1 MPVTV
6 YDHPLSP
13 YSQKVKI
20 ALLEKGV
27 PFEAPL
33 PQALGSGQTDGPFQ
47 QASPRGEVPALID
60 GDVTVFD
67 STIILEYIEDRWPT
81 PPLLPPTPAARA
93 RVRMIEDVMDTHYEA
108 INWGLAELVHFGRAE
123 GALAEGLHARA
134 GEQTRRWQAWLD
146 ARLGSADWFNG
157 DDFGWGDL
165 AVIPYLNGSTG
176 FGLGPDAGTAL
187 HAWQARANARAS
199 VAEVSAAAAG
209 MAMGGTEAARAGMQA
224 VRGMLER
231 GEFKREYRDHRLE
244 WMLKSGGLEVVLAG
258 LERDNIRFTPEFR
271 ADSSR

>member
-1 MPVTV
+1 MTVTV

-27 PFEAPL
+27 PFEAHL
-33 PQALGSGQTDGPFQ
+33 PQALGSGQTDREFQ

-60 GDVTVFD
+60 GDAAVFD
-67 STIILEYIEDRWPT
+67 STIILESIEDRWPT
-81 PPLLPPTPAARA
+81 PALLPPTPAARA

-123 GALAEGLHARA
+123 GALAAQLNARA
-134 GEQTRRWQAWLD
+134 AEQTRRWQAWLE
-146 ARLGSADWFNG
+146 ARLGHDEWFNG
-157 DDFGWGDL
+157 ENFGWGDL
-165 AVIPYLNGSTG
+165 AVIPYINGSMG
-176 FGLGPDAGTAL
+176 FGLAPAAGTAL
-187 HAWQARANARAS
+187 ESWQTRANARAS
-199 VAEVSAAAAG
+199 VAEVSAAAAS
-209 MAMGGTEAARAGMQA
+209 MAMNGTEAARAGMAA

-244 WMLKSGGLEVVLAG
+244 WMLKSGGLDVVLKG
-258 LERDNIRFTPEFR
+258 LERDNIRFTPEFT
-271 ADSSR
+271 ADS